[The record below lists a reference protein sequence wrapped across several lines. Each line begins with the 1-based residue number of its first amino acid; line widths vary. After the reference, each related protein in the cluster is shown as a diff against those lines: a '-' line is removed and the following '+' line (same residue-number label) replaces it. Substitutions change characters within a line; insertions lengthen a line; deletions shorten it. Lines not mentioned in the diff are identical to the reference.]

1 MMETHR
7 AKEYRMKQPDL
18 EIGQSMEMGTIIHTG
33 DLMGFFSLQKIKT
46 EHSVIFINYS
56 ESISHVVRRCI
67 SVWLFQYYL
76 YHLSL
81 MHPFLQ
87 VDGNP

>member
-1 MMETHR
+1 METHR

-33 DLMGFFSLQKIKT
+33 ASMGFFSLQKIKT
-46 EHSVIFINYS
+46 AYSIIFINYS

-67 SVWLFQYYL
+67 SVWLFLYYL
-76 YHLSL
+76 HHLSL

>member
-33 DLMGFFSLQKIKT
+33 DLMGSFFSKKSR
-46 EHSVIFINYS
+46 EHI
-56 ESISHVVRRCI
+56 
-67 SVWLFQYYL
+67 
-76 YHLSL
+76 LS
-81 MHPFLQ
+81 FL
-87 VDGNP
+87 